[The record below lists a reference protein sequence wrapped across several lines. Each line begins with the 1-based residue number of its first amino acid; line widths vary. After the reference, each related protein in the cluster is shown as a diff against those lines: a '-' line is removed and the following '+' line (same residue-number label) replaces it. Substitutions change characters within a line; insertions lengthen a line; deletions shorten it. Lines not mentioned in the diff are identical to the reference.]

1 MLSCKEVLV
10 KEGGS
15 KKVNIKTTIIAF
27 VINYLFF
34 YIPVSLYLSFYYG
47 YDFFNL
53 YMLFLSLVVTSLSLW
68 LNVRFYFF
76 TDLIAKVLK

>member
-1 MLSCKEVLV
+1 V
-10 KEGGS
+10 KEGGYS
-15 KKVNIKTTIIAF
+15 KKVDTKTTIIAF

-34 YIPVSLYLSFYYG
+34 YIPVSLYLSCYYG
-47 YDFFNL
+47 HNFFNL
-53 YMLFLSLVVTSLSLW
+53 YMLLLSLVVTSLSLW

>member
-1 MLSCKEVLV
+1 M
-10 KEGGS
+10 KEGGYS
-15 KKVNIKTTIIAF
+15 KKVDIKTTIIAF

-34 YIPVSLYLSFYYG
+34 YIPVSLYLSYYYG

-53 YMLFLSLVVTSLSLW
+53 YMLFLSLAITSLSLW

-76 TDLIAKVLK
+76 TDLITKVLK